1 MQLLDDGAIIFSAS
15 DLSVAA
21 KCEWAVMRRLDH
33 KLGRLHT
40 APPKDESAMLDRTAV
55 LGNAHELAVLAT
67 LETEF
72 GAAVTV
78 VRPTSR
84 GDADSWRASMKKVTD
99 QTLDALKT
107 GAPLIFQAAFFDCS
121 FQGFADFIVRSGTAT
136 DGRPEYE
143 VFDTKLARHAKITAL
158 LQLAAYV
165 DQLTKNGI
173 PTGPEVHL
181 ILGTGE
187 KSSHRVSDIM
197 PVYLQ
202 QRDRLQKN
210 IAERLAATTATPWRD
225 PALKACG
232 SCATCSEQVK
242 LHDDVLLV
250 AGMRLTQ
257 RAVLAKAGILSIQQ
271 LAESTAAVPGM
282 GQKTLDTLR
291 GQARAQMHTQTQTH
305 TNEHT
310 NDNTNQHPAPYWEIR
325 DADALRALPL
335 PDAGDLFFDFEGDP
349 LYQEGKAWNLDYLF
363 GMVDDQSTFTALWA
377 HDLAGERQAFVDF
390 LATVRRLRAAHPTM
404 HIYHYAAYEKTHLLQ
419 LAVRHGFGE
428 DEVDDLLRENVLV
441 DLYPIVRQALR
452 IGSPS
457 YSLKKLEP
465 LYMGDAERE
474 GVANAADSVAMYAQ
488 YCDERDAG
496 LTQAAAKTLADIEQ
510 YNAYDCRSTL
520 ELRNWLIAR
529 AAENNIALASA
540 RDLELDVRT
549 IDVDPVHGKLQAL
562 LADVALENRTP
573 HDTAIALAAAAIDF
587 HRREDKSF
595 WWGHFARL
603 SDPLEDWAETR
614 DVFVVESVTVE
625 RDWYREGRQQNDR
638 RILRIE
644 TTPAPGSK
652 MTADAKPFVV
662 YDRPYPPI
670 AHSDDPGRRP
680 AHHRVLVLE
689 VLSDTTFLVQESLGA
704 NDEQHDCV
712 PLALTPQNPPDTTS
726 IRAAISSWANRIMD
740 APGHDL
746 QDPSFDIVSKRAPR
760 LDFLVRPSAPTLT
773 HEAIRDSLLKLDRSY
788 IAVQGPPGSG
798 KTFTGSRVIADLVNV
813 HGWKVGVVAQGHAT
827 VENLLEGIV
836 KAGVSP
842 NLVAK
847 KAKANTGSHPVTR
860 SWTVISDK
868 KYAEFLSQ
876 PGGRVIGGTA
886 WDFTNLERVARGSLD
901 LLVIDEAGQ
910 FSLANTIAVST
921 AAQRL
926 LLLGDPQQLPQV
938 SQGDHPE
945 EVDRSALGWLSDG
958 TNVLPENLGYFLAE
972 SWRMS
977 PGVCGPISAL
987 SYDGKLE
994 SAAPKDRALEDLD
1007 SGIYARA
1014 ISHQQANSTES
1025 PEEATAVVDTVT
1037 KLLNNGPRDWTE
1049 KGTTRPLK
1057 QSDIIVVAPYNAQVQ
1072 LIRAS
1077 LDGAGF
1083 TSVPV
1088 GTVDKFQGQEA
1099 VISII
1104 SMTASS
1110 ADDVPRGMEFLL
1122 LTNRI
1127 NVAVSRAKWA
1137 SIVIYSDRLTEYLP
1151 TSVDQVTLLSR
1162 FLNLV
1167 TGAREFS

>member
-1 MQLLDDGAIIFSAS
+1 MQLLDDGTIIFSAS
-15 DLSVAA
+15 DMSVAA

-33 KLGRLHT
+33 KLGRLDS

-55 LGNAHELAVLAT
+55 LGNAHEEQILEDLEVQFGPAVKI
-67 LETEF
+67 E
-72 GAAVTV
+72 
-78 VRPTSR
+78 RPTAK
-84 GDADSWRASMKKVTD
+84 GNADDWRTAMSTVTS
-99 QTLDALKT
+99 QTQAALT
-107 GAPLIFQAAFFDCS
+107 GGSPLIFQAAFFDGA
-121 FQGFADFIVRSGTAT
+121 FQGFADFIVRRGTSV
-136 DGRPEYE
+136 DGLPEYE
-143 VFDTKLARHAKITAL
+143 VFDTKLARRAKITAL

-165 DQLTKNGI
+165 DQLTRDGI
-173 PTGPEVHL
+173 PSGPEVHL

-202 QRDRLQKN
+202 HRERMEKN
-210 IAERLAATTATPWRD
+210 IAQRVAATQATPWRD

-232 SCATCSEQVK
+232 SCAACAEQVT
-242 LHDDVLLV
+242 LYDDVLQV
-250 AGMRLTQ
+250 AGMRMTQ
-257 RAVLAKAGILSIQQ
+257 RAHLATAGILSLEQ
-271 LAESTAAVPGM
+271 LATSTADVPGM
-282 GQKTLDTLR
+282 SKKTLETLR
-291 GQARAQMHTQTQTH
+291 GQAGVQHQTSVDNQS
-305 TNEHT
+305 NEH
-310 NDNTNQHPAPYWEIR
+310 PVPYWEIR
-325 DADALRALPL
+325 DAEALRALPF

-363 GMVDDQSTFTALWA
+363 GMVDENSQFTALWA
-377 HDLAGERQAFVDF
+377 HDLAGERIAFRDF
-390 LATVRRLRAAHPTM
+390 LAHVRILRAAHPAM
-404 HIYHYAAYEKTHLLQ
+404 HIYHYASYEKTHLLQ
-419 LAVRHGFGE
+419 MAVRHGFGE
-428 DEVDDLLRENVLV
+428 DEVDDLLREEVLV

-465 LYMGDAERE
+465 LYMGEAERE

-488 YCDERDAG
+488 YCAERDAG
-496 LTQAAAKTLADIEQ
+496 LTQEAATTLADIEQ

-520 ELRNWLIAR
+520 ELRNWLITR
-529 AAENNIALASA
+529 AGENNIALASA
-540 RDLELDVRT
+540 KDLELDVRT

-595 WWGHFARL
+595 WWAHFARL

-625 RDWYREGRQQNDR
+625 RDWYHEGRQRNDR

-652 MTADAKPFVV
+652 ITADAKPFIA

-680 AHHRVLVLE
+680 AHQRVLVLE

-746 QDPSFDIVSKRAPR
+746 EDPSFDIVSRRAPR
-760 LDFLVRPSAPTLT
+760 LDFLVHPSDPTLT

-798 KTFTGSRVIADLVNV
+798 KTFTGSRVIADLVNI

-842 NLVAK
+842 ELVAK
-847 KAKANTGSHPVTR
+847 KAKKNAGAHPATP
-860 SWTVISDK
+860 SWTVISDT
-868 KYAEFLSQ
+868 KYAQFLSQ

-901 LLVIDEAGQ
+901 LLIIDEAGQ

-994 SAAPKDRALEDLD
+994 SAAPKDRALTGLD
-1007 SGIYARA
+1007 SGIYANA

-1025 PEEATAVVDTVT
+1025 PEEVAAIVDTVT
-1037 KLLNNGPRDWTE
+1037 RLLKDGPRDWTE
-1049 KGTTRPLK
+1049 RQETRPLE

-1072 LIRAS
+1072 LLRTS
-1077 LDGAGF
+1077 LDEAGF
-1083 TSVPV
+1083 TNVPV

-1137 SIVIYSDRLTEYLP
+1137 SILIYSDSLTEFLP
-1151 TSVDQVTLLSR
+1151 TSVEQLTLLSR

-1167 TGAREFS
+1167 GSARKF